1 MPREVSAATVVELFA
16 ELGILVSNG
25 FPTECDSVVL
35 DSIGSLA
42 PEWSPRHT
50 STCDYNY
57 YALQIAAVDRIF
69 PLIVDVAMLPPLG
82 CGDMRE
88 SLANI
93 DGVQMYLHRQNK
105 ILGSLRNFFARLR
118 LNSRRW

>member
-1 MPREVSAATVVELFA
+1 MELFA

-69 PLIVDVAMLPPLG
+69 RLIVDVAMLPPLG

-93 DGVQMYLHRQNK
+93 DGVQMYLHGQNK
-105 ILGSLRNFFARLR
+105 ILGTLRNFFARLR